1 MSFSILTLPTPLTAS
16 QQVYN
21 TFNANVDNASLEG
34 RLLPVCILDGGVLK
48 SRLMQCAIGL
58 LRSPVNNA
66 TQIALTTGVPSAIAL
81 VGSALNTSSLNF
93 DMPTNGALRYTG
105 TDSPYNRAKIS
116 CQLNFYA
123 TVNNQQMTFQLRK
136 NGVNITGCTSTGF
149 ASNGLITAKDVTL
162 ETIEQCTTNDTF
174 DVTVTNSTASNPII
188 IYNMSICG
196 TMNFA

>member
-58 LRSPVNNA
+58 LRSPVNNT
-66 TQIALTTGVPSAIAL
+66 TQITLATGVPSAIAL
-81 VGSALNTSSLNF
+81 VGSALNASSLNF

-105 TDSPYNRAKIS
+105 TDSPYNRANIT
-116 CQLNFYA
+116 CNLNYYA
-123 TVNNQQMTFQLRK
+123 TVNNQSITFQMRK
-136 NGVNITGCTSTGF
+136 NGVNIVGCSQTVF
-149 ASNGLITAKDVTL
+149 ASNGLNTAQNASL
-162 ETIEQCTTNDTF
+162 ETIETCTTNDIF
-174 DVTVTNSTASNPII
+174 DITVTNSTASNPII
-188 IYNMSICG
+188 IYNMSLSAS
-196 TMNFA
+196 MNFA